1 MKIKICGLSRVADIE
16 AVNRYQPDY
25 AGFILHF
32 SKSSRNITIE
42 QAKQLRSKLSNN
54 IPAVGVTVNQPLD
67 TVAQW
72 LKNNIID
79 IIQLHGEEDDDY
91 IRALRFKTEKPI
103 WKAFKI
109 RSESDLEA
117 AKVSSADLVLLDNGY
132 GTGETFD
139 WTLLRDIGRPF
150 ILAGGLGLGNLSQA
164 AKMQPYAID
173 LSSGAETN
181 GIKDPEKIRML
192 IETIRSL

>member
-42 QAKQLRSKLSNN
+42 QAKQLRSKLSDN

-79 IIQLHGEEDDDY
+79 IIQLHGEEEDDY
-91 IRALRFKTEKPI
+91 IRALRFKKEKPI

-164 AKMQPYAID
+164 AKMQPYAMD